1 MFIANG
7 VNGVPMNLERTLW
20 NLLCLWLTWLLT
32 HDYIYRRQSIIIEL
46 MFAMTFIWIRE
57 GIKLIKGCL
66 FLDPL
71 NIRLRGAVVVNIRMQ
86 GNLGDNFFFSF
97 FFFLIY
103 YTAFIHFSFL
113 EVTYLYQKTYLTIY
127 LFQQSIRFKIMHVS
141 DLI

>member
-97 FFFLIY
+97 FFFNLLHCFHSLFFSRSYLLISENISY
-103 YTAFIHFSFL
+103 YLSISTK
-113 EVTYLYQKTYLTIY
+113 YQI
-127 LFQQSIRFKIMHVS
+127 
-141 DLI
+141 

>member
-71 NIRLRGAVVVNIRMQ
+71 NIRLREAVVVNIRMQ

-97 FFFLIY
+97 FFFFNLLHCFHSIFFSRSYLLISENISY
-103 YTAFIHFSFL
+103 YLSISTK
-113 EVTYLYQKTYLTIY
+113 YQI
-127 LFQQSIRFKIMHVS
+127 
-141 DLI
+141 